1 MVSYLLVNVLQLILQ
16 NYAYMKIQI
25 YYKFYRHKEYV
36 ADNLQIIIKQTIF
49 FMLESNWLSEKAAL
63 IFAALLYI

>member
-49 FMLESNWLSEKAAL
+49 FMLESN
-63 IFAALLYI
+63 